1 MNKTAYEISFSN
13 DQKEF
18 SMSYP
23 NALNMGIYIEN
34 MYVKSGHLKGWF
46 NVSDKNGILIYSA
59 VGVEAIEDTWTQWGY
74 GDNLTINYLRICKVI
89 GDDKPGYRS
98 PAQVKSVALLESM
111 PIALNESE
119 EKKKSP

>member
-1 MNKTAYEISFSN
+1 
-13 DQKEF
+13 
-18 SMSYP
+18 
-23 NALNMGIYIEN
+23 

-59 VGVEAIEDTWTQWGY
+59 VGAEAIKDTWTQWGY
-74 GDNLTINYLRICKVI
+74 GDNLTINHFMVCKVI
-89 GDDKPGYRS
+89 GANQSDYSS
-98 PAQVKSVALLESM
+98 PALIESVALLESM